1 MMRRGQSA
9 SIAIVFIALMF
20 ISGFTVF
27 YNQIEAFR
35 QEVRVKED
43 ILSRQVDRARE
54 NLRIFHEKDKVIVY
68 NDWTKFSEIKYI
80 VFFNKDNFVKEVI
93 ESDILLSPGESRSLQ
108 VAGGDAKV
116 GVITSLGNLFLEDEG
131 IMVQEGDGLGSFG
144 NEVGEWGVTS
154 VRVYVNPENVSG
166 YFVVEGLNVIHHF
179 LLNGTKVGT
188 YYLDSYKSLSD
199 TPYRAW
205 VYTLHPVK
213 PFKNFTG
220 WTGFKIVSIS
230 KGTVGGG
237 YYGSGLFLDDWIVYP
252 ASQANQANSTAYS
265 LSGTQFLG
273 FCAQAVS
280 EKHVL
285 GVRASAA
292 GGKNVPVVHA
302 VLDTISSK
310 FSFYQTNVSL
320 YNSYTYS
327 NYYVWS
333 YSHPYFV
340 TRVTASSN
348 VYATV
353 YKLISETAA
362 IKLFS
367 KTYGVQ
373 GYSNFFVANRYY
385 YTFNG
390 TSFYVIDLETMQSRV
405 EVVEPYITFKPTR
418 YGIVFINYNGFRVYN
433 FNLTVYKEVKFS
445 GYSWYYPYPTYSSEY
460 IVDGGDWGYEYFP
473 YQLAFVDSENVL
485 AIVLGE
491 DGRAKVVK
499 ISLQ

>member
-1 MMRRGQSA
+1 MRRRGQSA

-35 QEVRVKED
+35 QEVRVKEN

-54 NLRIFHEKDKVIVY
+54 NLRVSHENGKVIVY

-80 VFFNKDNFVKEVI
+80 VFFNKKNFVEEVV
-93 ESDILLSPGESRSLQ
+93 ESNILLSPRERKILQ
-108 VAGGDAKV
+108 VACGDAKV
-116 GVITSLGNLFLEDEG
+116 GVITSLGNLFIEEDVVVER
-131 IMVQEGDGLGSFG
+131 EDGDLGSFG
-144 NEVGEWGVTS
+144 NVVGEWGITP
-154 VRVYVNPENVSG
+154 VRIYVNPENVSG

-188 YYLDSYKSLSD
+188 YYLESYRSLSD

-205 VYTLHPVK
+205 VYTLHPVR

-220 WTGFKIVSIS
+220 WTGYKIVSIN

-265 LSGTQFLG
+265 LSSSQFLG

-292 GGKNVPVVHA
+292 GGKSVPVVHA
-302 VLDTISSK
+302 VYDPLYSR
-310 FSFYQTNVSL
+310 FSIYQTNVSL
-320 YNSYTYS
+320 YNSYIYS
-327 NYYVWS
+327 NYFVWS

-348 VYATV
+348 VYVTV
-353 YKLISETAA
+353 YKLISDTAA

-373 GYSNFFVANRYY
+373 GYSNFFVANKYY

-390 TSFYVIDLETMQSRV
+390 TSFNVIDLETMQSRM
-405 EVVEPYITFKPTR
+405 EVLEPYITFKPTK
-418 YGIVFINYNGFRVYN
+418 YGIVFINYNGFKVYN
-433 FNLTVYKEVKFS
+433 FNLTIFKEVKFS

-460 IVDGGDWGYEYFP
+460 VVDGGDWGYEYFP

-485 AIVLGE
+485 AIVFGE
-491 DGRAKVVK
+491 NGRAKIVE
-499 ISLQ
+499 ISLK